1 MKKKMGFI
9 EMKKMEAKKKAAKK
23 KATSKKK
30 APKMTRMQA
39 LAMARKKQKK

>member
-1 MKKKMGFI
+1 MKKKT
-9 EMKKMEAKKKAAKK
+9 KKMPPQLLEKFKK
-23 KATSKKK
+23 KATKKVASKKK

>member
-1 MKKKMGFI
+1 MKKKSG
-9 EMKKMEAKKKAAKK
+9 KMPRELLAKFKK
-23 KATSKKK
+23 KATKKVASKKK